1 MSTQPISSQ
10 ITEIRNESMMHGPQS
25 SAQSTE
31 SAVIAKQS
39 RDRAERSQL
48 GVFMILVLSFV
59 AGIFMA
65 SRASGQAAF
74 PYDSVAMPEGL
85 KDEAVVRRVEGI
97 AKSFATTGNG
107 DQAMV
112 NGYFKVYVPAK
123 MTAPDGIK
131 DLTAVTQEAANL
143 LVRAQRSNNQAVI
156 QRITL
161 LLLESMKGVAEGNY
175 HPAARINAILLLS
188 RLDRQPA
195 NPATKTP
202 PLPLEQT
209 LPILLSLYQDANNVD
224 GVRAAALHGIHRHV
238 RFGFPGIDAESRGT
252 ITQEMTSLLNAPAP
266 AGRNA
271 KAHAYL
277 QRFAVDIL
285 DLVRPA
291 EDNSLGTQL
300 VSISAD
306 SSRPDLI
313 ALYSAARSGAYGAS
327 MPGEVAEPKKVL
339 NSWGQ
344 RVLHA
349 FQSEIDRYDRMQKV
363 KPDSDQPIN
372 PESFLESK
380 AQETSRT
387 SQGTGMGG
395 EMEMG
400 GMDME
405 MEMGGMGRGS
415 GADMEM
421 DMDMDMDMGMDMMM
435 GGMSGGRGGT
445 TVEYKTQPAEVL
457 ATRKKLNYI
466 LQQVQLGMTGYPTAG
481 IPPQNAGGLLVSAA
495 PEQKLTVEKWVTA
508 LEGVITVLNDASLDD
523 MDKFREGIEEQIVVL
538 QDLVGGE
545 IAEIPVDLPDELTPA
560 NPLAEIGGGAAN
572 PAAPAANPGV
582 AGAVNVG
589 GANGEASTG
598 TVSIDEN

>member
-1 MSTQPISSQ
+1 
-10 ITEIRNESMMHGPQS
+10 MMHGPQS

-271 KAHAYL
+271 KAHA
-277 QRFAVDIL
+277 
-285 DLVRPA
+285 
-291 EDNSLGTQL
+291 
-300 VSISAD
+300 
-306 SSRPDLI
+306 
-313 ALYSAARSGAYGAS
+313 
-327 MPGEVAEPKKVL
+327 
-339 NSWGQ
+339 
-344 RVLHA
+344 
-349 FQSEIDRYDRMQKV
+349 
-363 KPDSDQPIN
+363 
-372 PESFLESK
+372 
-380 AQETSRT
+380 
-387 SQGTGMGG
+387 
-395 EMEMG
+395 
-400 GMDME
+400 
-405 MEMGGMGRGS
+405 
-415 GADMEM
+415 
-421 DMDMDMDMGMDMMM
+421 
-435 GGMSGGRGGT
+435 
-445 TVEYKTQPAEVL
+445 
-457 ATRKKLNYI
+457 
-466 LQQVQLGMTGYPTAG
+466 
-481 IPPQNAGGLLVSAA
+481 
-495 PEQKLTVEKWVTA
+495 
-508 LEGVITVLNDASLDD
+508 
-523 MDKFREGIEEQIVVL
+523 
-538 QDLVGGE
+538 
-545 IAEIPVDLPDELTPA
+545 
-560 NPLAEIGGGAAN
+560 
-572 PAAPAANPGV
+572 
-582 AGAVNVG
+582 
-589 GANGEASTG
+589 
-598 TVSIDEN
+598 